1 MRKRIMV
8 IDDSQVSL
16 ILMKSIID
24 ELGQG
29 HTVLLEED
37 SRMAVGRMKETRPD
51 IVILDIMMPEVDGLS
66 ILRLMRDDKLLNNI
80 PVIVL
85 SALGDSKIETEALT
99 LGASYYL
106 RKPLNQ
112 NILVPIIR
120 KLSNKSK

>member
-1 MRKRIMV
+1 MV